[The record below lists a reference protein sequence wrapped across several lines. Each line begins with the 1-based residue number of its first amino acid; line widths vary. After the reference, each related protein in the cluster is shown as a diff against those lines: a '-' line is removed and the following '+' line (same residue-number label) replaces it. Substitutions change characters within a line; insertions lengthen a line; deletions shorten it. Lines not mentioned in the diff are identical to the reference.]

1 MKNIIKLRRAG
12 GSVGFSL
19 TKVLKSERLNWSLG
33 DYFTLS
39 VVDKNEI
46 VIRRLEFKKKT
57 GKTTQSAENASS

>member
-19 TKVLKSERLNWSLG
+19 TKVLKNERLNWKLG

-39 VVDKNEI
+39 AIDKNEI
-46 VIRRLEFKKKT
+46 VIRRIEFKKKSIADKPI
-57 GKTTQSAENASS
+57 GEQKKG